1 MTTITESLKNGNT
14 DLSGLN
20 RPVRIV
26 LIATLFALCLILTYL
41 MVKDTGPRDDW
52 HNYLKSVDPSKPLE
66 TLPLLETRVFLMSSW
81 IPAAIVMIAVSVGS
95 SFIVESFSLVN
106 RRHLGFVMILFIVF
120 PPMFFTMVALGIV
133 PQYWHTEDQAVS
145 VVQTWAHD
153 RYGVDLSDDSA
164 IDVLYYSDASVPV
177 GNGTALH
184 DMTPDSETGHHKWI
198 LVETT
203 PQKEVPTK

>member
-20 RPVRIV
+20 RPVRIG
-26 LIATLFALCLILTYL
+26 LIALLFALCLILTYL
-41 MVKDTGPRDDW
+41 MVKETGPRDDW
-52 HNYLKSVDPSKPLE
+52 HNYLLSVDPSKPLE

-81 IPAAIVMIAVSVGS
+81 IPAVIVMIVVSLGS
-95 SFIVESFSLVN
+95 EFIVESFSLVN
-106 RRHLGFVMILFIVF
+106 RKHFRVISTLFLVL
-120 PPMFFTMVALGIV
+120 PPMFFTLVAFGTT
-133 PQYWHTEDQAVS
+133 PQYRHTDDQAVS
-145 VVQTWAHD
+145 VVQTWAQD
-153 RYGVDLSDDSA
+153 RYGVDLSADSA
-164 IDVLYYSDASVPV
+164 LEVLYDSDASVPV
-177 GNGTALH
+177 GNGLALH